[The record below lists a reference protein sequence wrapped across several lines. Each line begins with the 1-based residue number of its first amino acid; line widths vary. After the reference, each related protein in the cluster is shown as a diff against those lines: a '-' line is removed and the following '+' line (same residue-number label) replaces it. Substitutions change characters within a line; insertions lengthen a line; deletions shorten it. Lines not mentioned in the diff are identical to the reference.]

1 MAMRLLSEFM
11 AGLSD
16 DNSPY
21 RFGHDHAHLVKN
33 LILSK
38 APITGIAEGEF
49 ERQSIEHWLTPD
61 ADINPLLNVV
71 SIVISRDPPGMIPGP
86 LFPVSGAPW
95 TRRRRFEHV
104 MIDEEKALKR
114 LAEDIGNAA
123 PPLRFPPGR
132 PSRQDEVD
140 ALCGDGPLLSAGDI
154 ATALGMSKKQASR
167 YRKNLRDRRHV
178 KAARH
183 GEPAPAS

>member
-16 DNSPY
+16 DNSTY

-38 APITGIAEGEF
+38 VPSTGIAEGEF

-86 LFPVSGAPW
+86 LFPVSGAPR

-104 MIDEEKALKR
+104 MIDEEKALKW
-114 LAEDIGNAA
+114 LAGNIGNAV
-123 PPLRFPPGR
+123 PLLRRPPGR
-132 PSRQDEVD
+132 PSRLDEVV
-140 ALCGDGPLLSAGDI
+140 ALCGDGPLLSTGKI
-154 ATALGMSKKQASR
+154 AQELVLSKGQARR
-167 YRKNLRDRRHV
+167 YRKKLRDKR
-178 KAARH
+178 
-183 GEPAPAS
+183 